1 MNDYN
6 ALPADKV
13 NMTELFNRLLDF
25 VNKYN
30 IRMPSD
36 YFLLSKCL
44 VTIEGVAKRID
55 PGLDIIKEL
64 EPHINKTLRA
74 EFSPLTIL
82 KRLLGSARDSLSL
95 LENLPRDLREIIGKV
110 KKGELKVSI
119 QHEGLA
125 DLTHKIDLAS
135 NRIAGGF
142 IIGSVLMASAILI
155 AVAFPPLYKHVS
167 IPGGIGFILAN
178 ILGLRMLIVIFGSKK
193 Y

>member
-1 MNDYN
+1 
-6 ALPADKV
+6 
-13 NMTELFNRLLDF
+13 MTELFDRLLDF

-30 IRMPSD
+30 IRMPAD

-55 PGLDIIKEL
+55 PELNIIKEL
-64 EPHINKTLRA
+64 EPHINKALSD
-74 EFSPLTIL
+74 EFSPMNII
-82 KRLLGSARDSLSL
+82 KRVLGSTRDSLSL
-95 LENLPRDLREIIGKV
+95 IESLPRDLREIIGKV

-119 QHEGLA
+119 EHEGLA
-125 DLTHKIDLAS
+125 ELTNKIDMSS

-155 AVAFPPLYKHVS
+155 AVSFPPIYKHIS
-167 IPGGIGFILAN
+167 MPGGLGFLLAN
-178 ILGLRMLIVIFGSKK
+178 ILGLRMLFTIFKSKK